1 MKVRLTSNGN
11 VISTVSV
18 NPGLNFG
25 SPTGV
30 QAGAQMLELLNSVGS
45 VVMTATN
52 GQCVSSGCPSGM
64 YNMNYQVVGLS
75 NGGGSASC
83 SS

>member
-1 MKVRLTSNGN
+1 MKVRVTSNGA

-25 SPTGV
+25 APTGV
-30 QAGAQMLELLNSVGS
+30 KAGAQTVQLLGPAGN
-45 VVMTATN
+45 VVMTAT
-52 GQCVSSGCPSGM
+52 GGGCVSSGCPGGM

-75 NGGGSASC
+75 DGTAGASC
-83 SS
+83 T